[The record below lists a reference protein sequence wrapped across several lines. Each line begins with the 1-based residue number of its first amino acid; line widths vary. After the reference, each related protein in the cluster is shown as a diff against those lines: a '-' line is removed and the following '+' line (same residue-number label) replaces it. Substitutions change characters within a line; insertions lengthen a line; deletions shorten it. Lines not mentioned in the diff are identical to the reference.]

1 VRERLAYGG
10 WVTVPHSEHDAPASE
25 QPVADASDV
34 LKQTTDVLVKALHAL
49 GAAGRPTEASRLA
62 ARAWWVLR
70 EARPREAEHINGVM
84 HYLARLP
91 AESTIGEEPVATETD
106 PVFDIRPVPHT
117 QRHLVIFG
125 KYSELAPGA
134 GFVLLVDHDPRPLY
148 YQFEA
153 QHGDQFTWDYLEEGP
168 QTWRVRIGRAAA

>member
-1 VRERLAYGG
+1 M
-10 WVTVPHSEHDAPASE
+10 TIPDSEHQ
-25 QPVADASDV
+25 QPISDQPGTEARDV
-34 LKQTTDVLVKALHAL
+34 LRETTDVLVKALHSL
-49 GAAGRPTEASRLA
+49 GAAGRPDEASRLA

-70 EARPREAEHINGVM
+70 DSRPREAEHINGVM

-91 AESTIGEEPVATETD
+91 AESTTGDDPMATEAD
-106 PVFDIRPVPHT
+106 PVLDIRPVPHA
-117 QRHLVIFG
+117 QRHIVIFG

-148 YQFEA
+148 YQFEVE
-153 QHGDQFTWDYLEEGP
+153 HKDKFTWDYLEQGP